1 VFKRHLEQILKI
13 VLIVGSLLFGGVF
26 IYSFTSPQAIEK
38 DATKFIKYE
47 IKKNLNLKIDSLRN
61 KKIVKKLYDKN
72 AQKIEKLKTN
82 LNKIINSAIT
92 KMQDFDCECRKK
104 YAKMVENG
112 LKFKISI
119 LKGLNQKLKEFI
131 KFKYINI
138 TQNLIRDFRIF
149 SGSNFFIFLLL
160 LIILYKKP
168 QANLQITLVAGL
180 LFVSVIISSYFYIFE
195 QNWFFTIIY
204 NDYIGFFYLAYIGAL
219 FLLLCDIIFNK
230 ARVTTEIINILFNAI
245 GSSLQALSC

>member
-1 VFKRHLEQILKI
+1 VFKRHLEQILKT
-13 VLIVGSLLFGGVF
+13 VLIVGSLLFGGIF

-47 IKKNLNLKIDSLRN
+47 IKKTLNLKINSLKS

-72 AQKIEKLKTN
+72 AQKIEILKTN
-82 LNKIINSAIT
+82 LNKIITSIVST
-92 KMQDFDCECRKK
+92 MQDFNCKCRKK
-104 YAKMVENG
+104 YAKIVAKG
-112 LKFKISI
+112 VKFKISI

-131 KFKYINI
+131 KFKYMNI
-138 TQNLIRDFRIF
+138 SQNLIKDFRIF

-180 LFVSVIISSYFYIFE
+180 LVVSVIISSYFYIFE
-195 QNWFFTIIY
+195 QNWFYTIIY
-204 NDYIGFFYLAYIGAL
+204 NDYIGFFYLAYVGTL
-219 FLLLCDIIFNK
+219 FLLLCDIVFNK
-230 ARVTTEIINILFNAI
+230 ARVTTEIVNTIFNAI
-245 GSSLQALSC
+245 GSSLQAVSC